1 MLDRDFIVEVCDTIA
16 GGRRRSVMTAFGIFW
31 GILILV
37 VLLGV
42 GIGMQTSLYELYLSL
57 PSNSVISGSSPTML
71 QYEGF
76 EVGREWNMT
85 TADIKRLHQAHK
97 SDIKDIALLNIAN
110 AGEPVAVKH
119 GDMVIYAPLSG
130 QQPQTLSGFAQKL
143 LDGRF
148 INDLD
153 ILQRRN
159 VCVIGKTVADNL
171 FGEQSP
177 LQQRVEIDGGTYT
190 VVGVAKLFNSNM
202 DIGFNMTEGIAIPFT
217 LMQGIYNQGDAVH
230 ICNFVLDDSAD
241 PDRFIASADPLI
253 RRWHHLHPDDTNTL
267 KLVCMKKQLQQFKN
281 IFDGIDFMIWIV
293 GIGTLIAGLIGVSNI
308 MIISVKERTKEIGI
322 RTVMGA
328 LPHSIVLQIMC
339 ESLLLT
345 VSSGLA
351 GLCLGVGV
359 LWAVDAA
366 VGDGSDAFSHPHMPF
381 WSGIL
386 SLMVLVI
393 GGLIAGYIP
402 AKRALNIEL
411 VKALSEE

>member
-1 MLDRDFIVEVCDTIA
+1 
-16 GGRRRSVMTAFGIFW
+16 MTAFGIFW

-37 VLLGV
+37 VLM
-42 GIGMQTSLYELYLSL
+42 GIGTGMQSSLYEMYLSL

-85 TADIKRLHQAHK
+85 TADIKRLHQTHK
-97 SDIKDIALLNIAN
+97 SDIRDIALLNIAN
-110 AGEPVAVKH
+110 TGEPVAVKH

-130 QQPQTLSGFAQKL
+130 QQPQTLTGFAQKL

-148 INDLD
+148 INDMD
-153 ILQRRN
+153 IIQRRN
-159 VCVIGKTVADNL
+159 VCVIGQSVADNL

-190 VVGVAKLFNSNM
+190 VVGIAKLFNSNM

-217 LMQGIYNQGDAVH
+217 LMQSIYNQGDAVH
-230 ICNFVLDDSAD
+230 ICNFILDASAS
-241 PDRFIASADPLI
+241 PERFIASADPLI

-267 KLVCMKKQLQQFKN
+267 QLVSMKKQLQQYKN
-281 IFDGIDFMIWIV
+281 IFDGIDFLIWIV

-308 MIISVKERTKEIGI
+308 MIISVKERTREIAI

-328 LPHSIVLQIMC
+328 KPHSIVLQIMC

-345 VSSGLA
+345 VSSGLV
-351 GLCLGVGV
+351 GLSLGVGV
-359 LWAVDAA
+359 LCAADAA
-366 VGDGSDAFSHPHMPF
+366 MGSGTESFSHPHMPF
-381 WSGIL
+381 WSGII
-386 SLMVLVI
+386 SLIILVV
-393 GGLIAGYIP
+393 GGLIAGYVP